1 MKKYFIINTTDNS
14 IISPASILP
23 DTYKHISNLQT
34 IAENDPELLKDLTWA
49 DLPEEGFWEAIYGEQ
64 PELGI
69 NQVYDQTVS
78 VDPILK
84 VVNVTL
90 TVVQAPEGNVDPRDT
105 LALIKQDVGRYR
117 DEYLFLTDYTQLPD
131 APFTDDEKAQFATY
145 RQQLRDMFD
154 VDDVNDIAWPTKP
167 DIASSPLRNVV
178 EPGYSGFL

>member
-1 MKKYFIINTTDNS
+1 MKKYFIINITNNT
-14 IISPASILP
+14 IISGSTQLP

-34 IAENDPELLKDLTWA
+34 IADNDPELLKDLSWA

-69 NQVYDQTVS
+69 NQVYEQNVS
-78 VDPILK
+78 VDPVLK

-90 TVVQAPEGNVDPRDT
+90 TVIPAPEGSIDPRDT
-105 LALIKQDVGRYR
+105 LALIKREVGRYR

-131 APFTDDEKAQFATY
+131 APFTEDEKAQFAVY
-145 RQQLRDMFD
+145 RQQLRDMFNI
-154 VDDVNDIAWPTKP
+154 DDVNDIAWPTKP

>member
-1 MKKYFIINTTDNS
+1 MKKYFIINITDNS
-14 IISPASILP
+14 IISSASTLP

-49 DLPEEGFWEAIYGEQ
+49 DLPEEGFWEAIYEEQ

-69 NQVYDQTVS
+69 NQVYEQTVS
-78 VDPILK
+78 VDPVLK

-90 TVVQAPEGNVDPRDT
+90 AVIQAPEGNVDPTDT

-131 APFTDDEKAQFATY
+131 APFTEEEKAQFAVY

-154 VDDVNDIAWPTKP
+154 VDDVNNISWPTKP
-167 DIASSPLRNVV
+167 DIISSPLRNVV
-178 EPGYSGFL
+178 EPGYSGYL